1 MFDNKYFFFGII
13 KCMYLFI
20 GFEDDRK
27 FIVFCVN
34 YIVFYEVIL
43 REIFVVEEDN
53 LLILFE

>member
-1 MFDNKYFFFGII
+1 
-13 KCMYLFI
+13 MYLFI

-34 YIVFYEVIL
+34 YIVFYEVML